1 MARILVTETIA
12 DGGLDRLRAAGHTVD
27 VQEGLSPAQLIE
39 AIKGAHALIIR
50 SATDVTAEVLAA
62 GTDLIVV
69 GRAGIGLDNVDTKAA
84 TERGVMVVNAP
95 QSNILSAAE
104 HTMAL
109 LLSMAR
115 NVPQAHAAL
124 VAGRWERSRWTGVEL
139 ADKTLGVVGL
149 GRIGKLV
156 AQRAMAFGMK
166 IVAYDPFVS
175 PEMARK
181 MNIDI
186 VDLDTLLAVS
196 DFVTLHVAKTP
207 ETVGLLNAE
216 RLAKAKK
223 GIRIVNVARG
233 GIIVE
238 SDLAD
243 AIRSGHVGGAA
254 IDVFDKEPTTESPLF
269 DLPEV
274 VVTPHLGAST
284 HEAQDKAGDTIAE
297 MVGLALAGEFVPFAV
312 NVNAAEASETVR
324 PFLSLAERLGATFGG
339 LATGVESLEISYE
352 GEIGG
357 YDTRILTLSLLKGFF
372 GRISDDPV
380 SYVNAPKMAEERG
393 ITVTETTTT
402 TAHNFVNLI
411 TIRGGAHSLAGT
423 LMGLDGEARLV
434 MVDDHRVDVPPANHM
449 LVVRNDDRPG
459 MIGLVGT
466 IVGEAGLNI
475 ADMDVGQAPSGA
487 SAMMVLSITGAVP
500 AEVCERLR
508 AVEGIVSVDAIGGFH
523 TSLGQRGNG
532 PWLQSGRDPGRLC
545 PCVLSPWSFYFVRRV
560 PHMAPANL
568 LRPRA
573 GGFFRS
579 PARFCFF
586 PQKHYLPRK
595 APL

>member
-27 VQEGLSPAQLIE
+27 VQEGLSPEQLVE

-69 GRAGIGLDNVDTKAA
+69 GRAGIGLDNVDTAAA

-139 ADKTLGVVGL
+139 SDKTLGVVGL

-166 IVAYDPFVS
+166 IVAYDPFVA

-207 ETVGLLNAE
+207 ETVGLINAE

-269 DLPEV
+269 ELPEV

-339 LATGVESLEISYE
+339 LATGVEALEISYE

-393 ITVTETTTT
+393 ITVTESTTT

-475 ADMDVGQAPSGA
+475 ADMDVGQAPNGA

-508 AVEGIVSVDAIGGFH
+508 GIEGIVSVDAI
-523 TSLGQRGNG
+523 
-532 PWLQSGRDPGRLC
+532 
-545 PCVLSPWSFYFVRRV
+545 
-560 PHMAPANL
+560 
-568 LRPRA
+568 
-573 GGFFRS
+573 
-579 PARFCFF
+579 
-586 PQKHYLPRK
+586 
-595 APL
+595 